1 MAEFTKDIQTLTQQ
15 AGSSPQLQTNT
26 GSLATD
32 VISAASFGLGLY
44 RQNKAQEALG
54 AAKQQQ
60 VEYNTRVAEGTLKY
74 REFREM
80 QKQNS
85 VSGNAFRRAEKS
97 FLNNLGDS
105 SFQVEIINSTNAL
118 TRQTSGDVMDDV
130 TKADLAEAKQ
140 TEERRL
146 VREEDEIETTKAAF
160 LSGVGIGNVSDM
172 TEDEMQKVKIAGARV
187 QAETAATNA
196 RMQREREALTDAAAK
211 QNQDNKMW
219 GFNVGNDLAR
229 IAASDMGSFVKQAGG
244 VSLENVPLVVER
256 LNEYKQNITQVV
268 NSKARQSETYV
279 SPDAVRTMISDLERG
294 VDNTIALFTKTES
307 LKALQNNTDILYQGS
322 LAGMFYGTGDERT
335 AVNSLFAAKL
345 VGAPQELGSFNI
357 MTKFLAGSIGG
368 NVDPNQDNFDVVLRN
383 LPNVMQT
390 LGAPT
395 EESQDTNQKIIDGL
409 FNNSPA
415 KIKSAVIKGAL
426 DATTKAIV
434 AQGKGVVS
442 AEKAEESADLIYK
455 AAVPSLAGN
464 IQRLMMQET
473 SNNTTTSEFG
483 SMGLSADVRND
494 YKFDVKEMQFKR
506 TSRIA
511 GRNAQIE
518 QVNLLIR
525 NTRKSFTELGMDS
538 TYVNGFDEDI
548 LLTLGMASTK

>member
-1 MAEFTKDIQTLTQQ
+1 MAEFTKNIQTLTQQ

-80 QKQNS
+80 QKQNG

-105 SFQVEIINSTNAL
+105 SFQVEIINGTNAL
-118 TRQTSGDVMDDV
+118 TRQTSVDVMDDV
-130 TKADLAEAKQ
+130 DKADLAEAKQ
-140 TEERRL
+140 IEERQLARQERNISITTAAYTAGVAIGNPAEMTEEEMDK
-146 VREEDEIETTKAAF
+146 VEIRSAQIK
-160 LSGVGIGNVSDM
+160 
-172 TEDEMQKVKIAGARV
+172 
-187 QAETAATNA
+187 AETAAENA
-196 RMQREREALTDAAAK
+196 KMQRAREALTDKIAIQSQA
-211 QNQDNKMW
+211 DRMW
-219 GFNVGNDLAR
+219 AYNTGRELGGV
-229 IAASDMGSFVKQAGG
+229 AASDMGSFAKQQGG
-244 VSLENVPLVVER
+244 VSLENVPLIVER
-256 LNEYKQNITQVV
+256 LNSYKQNITQVV
-268 NSKARQSETYV
+268 NARARASETYV
-279 SPDAVRTMISDLERG
+279 SPDAISTMINDLEQG
-294 VDNTIALFTKTES
+294 VNNTIALFTKEES

-322 LAGMFYGTGDERT
+322 LAGMFSGTKPQRT

-345 VGAPQELGSFNI
+345 VGLPQELGSFNI
-357 MTKFLAGSIGG
+357 MSEFLAGSIAG
-368 NVDPNQDNFDVVLRN
+368 NVDPEQENFDVVLRN
-383 LPNVMQT
+383 LPNIMQT
-390 LGAPT
+390 NGAPS
-395 EESQDTNQKIIDGL
+395 EDSQETNQKIIDGL

-415 KIKSAVIKGAL
+415 KVKSAVIKGAL

-442 AEKAEESADLIYK
+442 AEKAAESADLLYK

-464 IQRLMMQET
+464 IQKLMMQET

-483 SMGLSADVRND
+483 SMGMSADVRND
-494 YKFDVKEMQFKR
+494 YKFDVKTMQFKR

-525 NTRKSFTELGMDS
+525 NTRKSFTELGMDND
-538 TYVNGFDEDI
+538 YLNGFDEDI
-548 LLTLGMASTK
+548 ALAIGMAPTK

>member
-15 AGSSPQLQTNT
+15 AGTSPQLQTNT

-44 RQNKAQEALG
+44 RQNQAQAQLG

-60 VEYNTRVAEGTLKY
+60 VEYNTRIAEGTLKM
-74 REFREM
+74 REWRQM
-80 QKQNS
+80 QKD
-85 VSGNAFRRAEKS
+85 SGVTGNTFRRAEKRE
-97 FLNNLGDS
+97 LDKLGDAN
-105 SFQVEIINSTNAL
+105 FQMELIGGLNKL
-118 TRQTSGDVMDDV
+118 TRQTSGEVMDSI
-130 TKADLAEAKQ
+130 TKAELTEAKRVEDLQ
-140 TEERRL
+140 L
-146 VREEDEIETTKAAF
+146 VRQEREVAIVTAAYT
-160 LSGVGIGNVSDM
+160 SGMAIGNPSEM
-172 TEDEMQKVKIAGARV
+172 TEGEMDKVEIQSARI
-187 QAETAATNA
+187 QAETNAANA
-196 RMQREREALTDAAAK
+196 KMQRAREALTDKAAI

-219 GFNVGNDLAR
+219 AFNTGVELGNV
-229 IAASDMGSFVKQAGG
+229 AASDLGTFAKLQGG
-244 VSLENVPLVVER
+244 VSLENVPQIVER
-256 LNEYKQNITQVV
+256 LNSYKQNITKVV
-268 NSKARQSETYV
+268 NAKAQQSETYI
-279 SPDAVRTMISDLERG
+279 SPDAISTMINNLEQG
-294 VDNTIALFTKTES
+294 VNNTIALFTKDES
-307 LKALQNNTDILYQGS
+307 LKALQNNADSLYQGN
-322 LAGMFYGTGDERT
+322 LNKMFSGTANERT
-335 AVNSLFAAKL
+335 AVNSLYSSKFIGL
-345 VGAPQELGSFNI
+345 PQEMTSFNT
-357 MTKFLAGSIGG
+357 MLEFVSGSMQG
-368 NVDPNQDNFDVVLRN
+368 NVDPDTEDFDTVLRN

-390 LGAPT
+390 NGAPT

-415 KIKSAVIKGAL
+415 KTKSAVIKGAL

-442 AEKAEESADLIYK
+442 AGKATETADLIYK

-473 SNNTTTSEFG
+473 SNNPTNSEFG
-483 SMGLSADVRND
+483 SMGMSQDFRNN
-494 YKFDVKEMQFKR
+494 FIFNVKTMQFDKTNR
-506 TSRIA
+506 TA

-548 LLTLGMASTK
+548 VLTLGLAPTK

>member
-15 AGSSPQLQTNT
+15 AGASPQLQTNT

-44 RQNKAQEALG
+44 RQNQAQAQLG

-60 VEYNTRVAEGTLKY
+60 VEYNTRIAEGTLKM
-74 REFREM
+74 REWRQM
-80 QKQNS
+80 QKDNG
-85 VSGNAFRRAEKS
+85 VTGNAFRRAEKRE
-97 FLNNLGDS
+97 LDKLGDAN
-105 SFQVEIINSTNAL
+105 FQMELIGGLNKL
-118 TRQTSGDVMDDV
+118 TRQTSGEVMDSI
-130 TKADLAEAKQ
+130 TKAEVTEAKRVEDRQ
-140 TEERRL
+140 L
-146 VREEDEIETTKAAF
+146 VRQEREVSIVTAAYTA
-160 LSGVGIGNVSDM
+160 GMAIGNPSEM
-172 TEDEMQKVKIAGARV
+172 TEGEMDKVEIQSARI
-187 QAETAATNA
+187 QAETNATNA
-196 RMQREREALTDAAAK
+196 KLQREREALTDKAAK
-211 QNQDNKMW
+211 QNQDNKIW
-219 GFNVGNDLAR
+219 AFNTGVELGNVASSDL
-229 IAASDMGSFVKQAGG
+229 GTFVKQQGG
-244 VSLENVPLVVER
+244 VPLEGVPKVIER
-256 LNEYKQNITQVV
+256 LNSYKQNITKVV
-268 NSKARQSETYV
+268 NARAQQSETYI
-279 SPDAVRTMISDLERG
+279 SPDAISTMINNLEQG
-294 VDNTIALFTKTES
+294 VNNTIALFTKDES
-307 LKALQNNTDILYQGS
+307 LKALQNNADSLYQGN
-322 LAGMFYGTGDERT
+322 LNKMFSGTANERT
-335 AVNSLFAAKL
+335 AVNSLYSSKFIGL
-345 VGAPQELGSFNI
+345 PQEMTSFNT
-357 MTKFLAGSIGG
+357 MLEFVSGSMQG
-368 NVDPNQDNFDVVLRN
+368 NVDPDKEDFDTVLRN

-390 LGAPT
+390 NGAPT

-442 AEKAEESADLIYK
+442 AGKATETADLIYK

-473 SNNTTTSEFG
+473 SNNPTNSEFG
-483 SMGLSADVRND
+483 SMGMSQDFRNN
-494 YKFDVKEMQFKR
+494 YEFDVNTMQFNKTNR
-506 TSRIA
+506 TA

-548 LLTLGMASTK
+548 LLTLGLAPTK

>member
-1 MAEFTKDIQTLTQQ
+1 MAEFTKNIQTLTQQ

-74 REFREM
+74 RDFRAM

-85 VSGNAFRRAEKS
+85 VKGNAFFRAEKA
-97 FLNNLGDS
+97 FLNNLGNS
-105 SFQVEIINSTNAL
+105 SFQVEIINATNSL
-118 TRQTSGDVMDDV
+118 TRQTSSDVMSDV
-130 TKADLAEAKQ
+130 DKADLAAAKQ
-140 TEERRL
+140 IEERQL
-146 VREEDEIETTKAAF
+146 VRQERNISITKAAYTA
-160 LSGVGIGNVSDM
+160 GVAIGNPVEM
-172 TEDEMQKVKIAGARV
+172 TDEEMDKVEIRSAQI

-196 RMQREREALTDAAAK
+196 KMQRAREALTDTAAK

-219 GFNVGNDLAR
+219 AYNTGVELGNV
-229 IAASDMGSFVKQAGG
+229 AASDLGSFVKQQGG

-256 LNEYKQNITQVV
+256 LNAYKQNITQVV
-268 NSKARQSETYV
+268 NARARQSETYV
-279 SPDAVRTMISDLERG
+279 SPDAISTMINNLEQG
-294 VDNTIALFTKTES
+294 VNNTIALFTKTES
-307 LKALQNNTDILYQGS
+307 LKALQNNADSLYQGN
-322 LAGMFYGTGDERT
+322 LNRMFSGTKDERY
-335 AVNSLFAAKL
+335 AANSLYSSKF
-345 VGAPQELGSFNI
+345 VGLPQEMGAFNT
-357 MTKFLAGSIGG
+357 MLEFVQGSIGG
-368 NVDPNQDNFDVVLRN
+368 NVNPEQEGFDTILRN
-383 LPNVMQT
+383 LPNIMQT
-390 LGAPT
+390 NGAPS

-442 AEKAEESADLIYK
+442 AEKAAESADLIYK

-483 SMGLSADVRND
+483 SMGVSADIRND

-511 GRNAQIE
+511 GRNAQVE

-538 TYVNGFDEDI
+538 TYVSGFDEDI
-548 LLTLGMASTK
+548 ALAIGMASTK

>member
-15 AGSSPQLQTNT
+15 AGTSPQLQTNT

-60 VEYNTRVAEGTLKY
+60 VEYNTRIAEGTLKM
-74 REFREM
+74 REWRQM
-80 QKQNS
+80 QKDNG
-85 VSGNAFRRAEKS
+85 VTGNAFRRAEKRELDKIGGAEVQMEVLS
-97 FLNNLGDS
+97 GLNK
-105 SFQVEIINSTNAL
+105 L
-118 TRQTSGDVMDDV
+118 TRETSGEAMDSI
-130 TKADLAEAKQ
+130 TKAELTEAKRV
-140 TEERRL
+140 EELQR
-146 VREEDEIETTKAAF
+146 VRQEQEISVTTAAYT
-160 LSGVGIGNVSDM
+160 SGIAIGNPADM
-172 TEDEMQKVKIAGARV
+172 TEEEMQKVEVEAARV
-187 QAETAATNA
+187 QAITAATNA
-196 RMQREREALTDAAAK
+196 EMQRDRDALTNETAR
-211 QNQDNKMW
+211 QNQDNRMW
-219 GFNVGNDLAR
+219 SFNVGSELGR
-229 IAASDMGSFVKQAGG
+229 VGASDMGSFAKQLGG
-244 VSLENVPLVVER
+244 VSLENVPLIIDK
-256 LNEYKQNITQVV
+256 LNSYKQNITQVV
-268 NSKARQSETYV
+268 NAKARQSKTYV
-279 SPDAVRTMISDLERG
+279 SPEAISTMISNLEQG
-294 VDNTIALFTKTES
+294 VNNTIDLFTRTES

-357 MTKFLAGSIGG
+357 MSKFLAGSIGG

-395 EESQDTNQKIIDGL
+395 DESQETNQKIIDGL

-415 KIKSAVIKGAL
+415 KVKSAVIKGAL

-442 AEKAEESADLIYK
+442 AAKATETADLIYK

-464 IQRLMMQET
+464 IQKLMMQET
-473 SNNTTTSEFG
+473 SNNTTNSEFG
-483 SMGLSADVRND
+483 GMGLSQDVRNN
-494 YKFDVKEMQFKR
+494 YEFDTKTMQFNR
-506 TSRIA
+506 TNRLA
-511 GRNAQIE
+511 GRNTQIE
-518 QVNLLIR
+518 QVNLLIK
-525 NTRKSFTELGMDS
+525 NTRQSFIELGMDS
-538 TYVNGFDEDI
+538 PYVKGFDEDI
-548 LLTLGMASTK
+548 LLTLGIAPTE

>member
-1 MAEFTKDIQTLTQQ
+1 MTEFTRGIQTLVQQ
-15 AGSSPQLQTNT
+15 AAGPSQLQTNT
-26 GSLATD
+26 GSLASDT
-32 VISAASFGLGLY
+32 ISAVSFGLGLY

-60 VEYNTRVAEGTLKY
+60 VEYNTRIAEGTLKY

-80 QKQNS
+80 QKQNG

-97 FLNNLGDS
+97 FLSNLGDS
-105 SFQVEIINSTNAL
+105 SLQVDIINSTNSL

-130 TKADLAEAKQ
+130 TKAEVQKAQQQETRQIARQERNISITNAAYTAGVAIGNPAEM
-140 TEERRL
+140 TEEEMDK
-146 VREEDEIETTKAAF
+146 VEIRSAQ
-160 LSGVGIGNVSDM
+160 I
-172 TEDEMQKVKIAGARV
+172 
-187 QAETAATNA
+187 QAETNA
-196 RMQREREALTDAAAK
+196 ENAKMQRAREALTDKGAQ
-211 QNQDNKMW
+211 QNQDTKMW
-219 GFNVGNDLAR
+219 AYNTGIELGNV
-229 IAASDMGSFVKQAGG
+229 AASDLGSFVKQQGG

-256 LNEYKQNITQVV
+256 LNAYKQNITRVV
-268 NSKARQSETYV
+268 NARASQSETYV
-279 SPDAVRTMISDLERG
+279 SPDAVSTMINNLEEG
-294 VDNTIALFTKTES
+294 VNNTIALFTKTES
-307 LKALQNNTDILYQGS
+307 LKALQNNADSLYQGN
-322 LAGMFYGTGDERT
+322 LNKMFSGTKDERT
-335 AVNSLFAAKL
+335 AVNSLYSSKFIGL
-345 VGAPQELGSFNI
+345 PQEMTSFNT
-357 MTKFLAGSIGG
+357 MLEFVQGSIGG
-368 NVDPNQDNFDVVLRN
+368 NVDPEQEGFDVILKN

-390 LGAPT
+390 NGQPT
-395 EESQDTNQKIIDGL
+395 EESQETNQKIIDGL

-442 AEKAEESADLIYK
+442 AEKAEESADLIYR

-473 SNNTTTSEFG
+473 SNNTTTNEFG
-483 SMGLSADVRND
+483 SMGMSADVRND
-494 YKFDVKEMQFKR
+494 YKFNTKTMQFDR

-525 NTRKSFTELGMDS
+525 NTRKSFTELGMDN
-538 TYVNGFDEDI
+538 TYVSGFDEDI
-548 LLTLGMASTK
+548 LMSLGMAPTK

>member
-130 TKADLAEAKQ
+130 TKADVAEAKQ
-140 TEERRL
+140 IEERRL
-146 VREEDEIETTKAAF
+146 SRQERNISITTAAYTA
-160 LSGVGIGNVSDM
+160 GVAIGNPAEM
-172 TEDEMQKVKIAGARV
+172 TEQEMDKVEIRSAQI

-219 GFNVGNDLAR
+219 AYNTGVDLGNFV
-229 IAASDMGSFVKQAGG
+229 ASDMGSFAKLQGG
-244 VSLENVPLVVER
+244 VSLENAPLIVER
-256 LNEYKQNITQVV
+256 LNSYKQNITQVV
-268 NSKARQSETYV
+268 NARARQSETYV
-279 SPDAVRTMISDLERG
+279 SPDAISTMINNLEQG

-307 LKALQNNTDILYQGS
+307 LKALQNNADSLYQGN
-322 LAGMFYGTGDERT
+322 LNKMFSGTENERT
-335 AVNSLFAAKL
+335 AVNSLYSSKFIGL
-345 VGAPQELGSFNI
+345 PQEMTSFNT
-357 MTKFLAGSIGG
+357 MLEFVQKSIGG
-368 NVDPNQDNFDVVLRN
+368 NVDPEQENFDVVLRN
-383 LPNVMQT
+383 LPNIMQT
-390 LGAPT
+390 NGAPSDD
-395 EESQDTNQKIIDGL
+395 SQKTNQQIIDSV

-442 AEKAEESADLIYK
+442 AAKAEESADLIYK
-455 AAVPSLAGN
+455 AAVPALAGN

-483 SMGLSADVRND
+483 SMGVSADIRND

-511 GRNAQIE
+511 GRNSQVE

-538 TYVNGFDEDI
+538 TYVSGFDEDI

>member
-1 MAEFTKDIQTLTQQ
+1 MAEFTRDIQTLTQQ

-74 REFREM
+74 RDFRQM
-80 QKQNS
+80 QKQNGQ
-85 VSGNAFRRAEKS
+85 SGNAFRRAEKS
-97 FLNNLGDS
+97 FLNDLGDS
-105 SFQVEIINSTNAL
+105 SFQVEIINATNSL
-118 TRQTSGDVMDDV
+118 TRQTSGDVMSDV
-130 TKADLAEAKQ
+130 DKADLAEAKQ
-140 TEERRL
+140 IEERQL
-146 VREEDEIETTKAAF
+146 VRQERNISITTAAYTA
-160 LSGVGIGNVSDM
+160 GVAIGNPAEM
-172 TEDEMQKVKIAGARV
+172 TDAEMDDVEIRSAQI
-187 QAETAATNA
+187 QAETNA
-196 RMQREREALTDAAAK
+196 VNAKMQRERQALTDKGAQ

-219 GFNVGNDLAR
+219 AYTTGVELGNV
-229 IAASDMGSFVKQAGG
+229 AASDLGSFVKQQGG
-244 VSLENVPLVVER
+244 VSLENVPLVIER
-256 LNEYKQNITQVV
+256 LNAYKQNITQVV
-268 NSKARQSETYV
+268 NARARQSETYV
-279 SPDAVRTMISDLERG
+279 SPDAISTMINNLEQG
-294 VDNTIALFTKTES
+294 VNNTIALFTKTES
-307 LKALQNNTDILYQGS
+307 LKALQNNADSLYQGN
-322 LAGMFYGTGDERT
+322 LNKMFSGTKEERS
-335 AVNSLFAAKL
+335 AVNSLYSSKFIGL
-345 VGAPQELGSFNI
+345 PQEMTGFNI
-357 MTKFLAGSIGG
+357 MLEFVQKTLGG
-368 NVDPNQDNFDVVLRN
+368 NVDPDKEDFNVVLRN
-383 LPNVMQT
+383 LPNIMQT
-390 LGAPT
+390 NGAPS

-442 AEKAEESADLIYK
+442 AEKAEESADLLYK

-483 SMGLSADVRND
+483 SMGMSADIRND

-525 NTRKSFTELGMDS
+525 NTRKSFTELGMDNNYIS
-538 TYVNGFDEDI
+538 GFDEDI